1 MATFIIDC
9 PRCKAKV
16 AAEQHGFV
24 RYCDNDFGMESKVV
38 LGRCPSCTTAVVGRA
53 DEIGFRSDEEDGE
66 HVVFSDVVRV
76 YPDPPRRFTSG
87 RIPRAL
93 NQSLGEADK
102 SFQAGANI
110 AACVMLGRALEA
122 LCRDLL
128 KDETRETAQK
138 REEASPAEVKPP
150 RRVMLGRGIR
160 ELRDRKFI
168 DERLYDW
175 SMSLQAMRNLAAHP
189 EDINVSRQD
198 VEDLRAFVYAITEYV
213 YDLTDRYNEFK
224 EREAESKKPRPTAAQ
239 MFSGVL
245 SKLPPQSS

>member
-1 MATFIIDC
+1 MATTFIIDC

-16 AAEQHGFV
+16 AAEQHGSV
-24 RYCDNDFGMESKVV
+24 DYCDNDFGMQSRVV
-38 LGRCPSCTTAVVGRA
+38 LGRCPSCKLAVVGRA
-53 DEIGFRSDEEDGE
+53 DEIGFRADEEDE

-87 RIPRAL
+87 RIPRPL

-128 KDETRETAQK
+128 EPKGEAADPPSKPRK
-138 REEASPAEVKPP
+138 RI
-150 RRVMLGRGIR
+150 MLGRGIE
-160 ELRDRKFI
+160 ELRDRKMI

-175 SMSLQAMRNLAAHP
+175 SVSLQAVRNLAAHP

-198 VEDLRAFVYAITEYV
+198 IEDLRAFVYAIVEYV

-224 EREAESKKPRPTAAQ
+224 DREAESKKPRPTAQQ
-239 MFSGVL
+239 MFSGVVG
-245 SKLPPQSS
+245 KLAQPDS